1 LRLVLQTRRFF
12 SPLITHHLSLI
23 TSVGYHA
30 LIRSKL
36 MVMPSQTKSAGR
48 SSRPLRAVE
57 SILELVGCTPL
68 LRLSRFAPAPLAGVF
83 AKLEYMNPGGS
94 VKDRAALGMILDA
107 ERRGVLQPGATII
120 EPTAGNTGIGLA
132 LVGVARGYSVLLC
145 VPEGYS
151 REKMKIME
159 ALGGRIEYVPAEEGM
174 EGAVR
179 RARELASETP
189 GSFIPQQFE
198 NPANPRFHEET
209 TAREIIEQMEG
220 RVDAVVLGCGSAGTF
235 TGITRAIREANPQ
248 VYCALVEPEG
258 SILGG
263 GDPGFYRL
271 EGIGQRE
278 FIPPNLDRD
287 AADEII
293 AVSDAEAFATVRE
306 LARTEG
312 VLGGGSTGAV
322 AAASRRVAQRLGA
335 DKRVV
340 TLFPDGA
347 ERYMSQGIFD
357 E

>member
-1 LRLVLQTRRFF
+1 MAT
-12 SPLITHHLSLI
+12 
-23 TSVGYHA
+23 
-30 LIRSKL
+30 
-36 MVMPSQTKSAGR
+36 PSQSRDEGSGR
-48 SSRPLRAVE
+48 TPLRAVE
-57 SILELVGCTPL
+57 NILELVGGTPL
-68 LRLSRFAPAPLAGVF
+68 LRLGRFAPPPAAGLF

-107 ERRGVLQPGATII
+107 ERRGVLEPGSTIV

-132 LVGVARGYSVLLC
+132 LVGAARGYRVVLC

-159 ALGGRIEYVPAEEGM
+159 ALGGRVEYVPAEEGM

-179 RARELASETP
+179 RARELAAETP

-209 TAREIIEQMEG
+209 TAREIIEQAG
-220 RVDAVVLGCGSAGTF
+220 GKIDALVLGCGSAGTF
-235 TGITRAIREANPQ
+235 TGIAHAVRKVNPE
-248 VYCALVEPEG
+248 VFCALVEPEG

-263 GDPGFYRL
+263 GEPGPYRL

-278 FIPPNLDRD
+278 FIPPNLDRG
-287 AADEII
+287 AADEVI

-312 VLGGGSTGAV
+312 VLGGGSTGA
-322 AAASRRVAQRLGA
+322 AAAAARRVAERLGPG
-335 DKRVV
+335 KRVV

-357 E
+357 

>member
-1 LRLVLQTRRFF
+1 
-12 SPLITHHLSLI
+12 
-23 TSVGYHA
+23 VG
-30 LIRSKL
+30 R
-36 MVMPSQTKSAGR
+36 
-48 SSRPLRAVE
+48 
-57 SILELVGCTPL
+57 TPL
-68 LRLSRFAPAPLAGVF
+68 LHLRRFAPAPSADLY
-83 AKLEYMNPGGS
+83 AKLEYVNPGGS

-107 ERRGVLQPGATII
+107 EQRGVLKPGSTII

-132 LVGVARGYSVLLC
+132 LVGVARGYRVVLC

-159 ALGGRIEYVPAEEGM
+159 ALGGRVEYVPAEEGM

-179 RARELASETP
+179 RARELAAETP

-209 TAREIIEQMEG
+209 TAREIIEQAEG
-220 RVDAVVLGCGSAGTF
+220 RIDALVLGCGSAGTF
-235 TGITRAIREANPQ
+235 TGITHALKQVNPD
-248 VYCALVEPEG
+248 VYCVLVEPEG

-263 GDPGFYRL
+263 GDPGPYRL

-278 FIPPNLDRD
+278 FIPPNLDREL
-287 AADEII
+287 ADEVISI
-293 AVSDAEAFATVRE
+293 SDAEAFATVRE

-312 VLGGGSTGAV
+312 VLGGGSTGAAAAAARQV
-322 AAASRRVAQRLGA
+322 AARLGP

-357 E
+357 

>member
-1 LRLVLQTRRFF
+1 MF
-12 SPLITHHLSLI
+12 SPHSTTIS
-23 TSVGYHA
+23 G
-30 LIRSKL
+30 K
-36 MVMPSQTKSAGR
+36 QTQTPA
-48 SSRPLRAVE
+48 AAE
-57 SILELVGCTPL
+57 SILEMVGRTPL
-68 LRLSRFAPAPLAGVF
+68 LRLGRFAPEPHAALF

-107 ERRGVLQPGATII
+107 ERRGALKPGDTIV

-132 LVGVARGYSVLLC
+132 LVGAARGYRVVLC

-159 ALGGRIEYVPAEEGM
+159 ALGGEIEYVPAEEGM

-179 RARELASETP
+179 RAREIASER
-189 GSFIPQQFE
+189 GDCFIPQQFE
-198 NPANPRFHEET
+198 NPANPVFHEET
-209 TAREIIEQMEG
+209 TGREIIEQMDG
-220 RVDAVVLGCGSAGTF
+220 RVDAFVVGVGSAGSF
-235 TGITRAIREANPQ
+235 TGIARALLRVNPEL
-248 VYCALVEPEG
+248 YCVLVEPVG

-263 GDPGFYRL
+263 GEPGFYRL

-293 AVSDAEAFATVRE
+293 SVTDAEAFATVRE
-306 LARTEG
+306 LARSEG
-312 VLGGGSTGAV
+312 VLGGGSTGA
-322 AAASRRVAQRLGA
+322 AAFAARRVAARLGP

-357 E
+357 

>member
-1 LRLVLQTRRFF
+1 MT
-12 SPLITHHLSLI
+12 T
-23 TSVGYHA
+23 
-30 LIRSKL
+30 
-36 MVMPSQTKSAGR
+36 PSQSRDEGGGR
-48 SSRPLRAVE
+48 APLKAVD
-57 SILELVGCTPL
+57 SILDLVGGTPL
-68 LRLSRFAPAPLAGVF
+68 LRMSRFAPPPAAELF

-107 ERRGVLQPGATII
+107 EQRGVLKPGSTVI

-132 LVGVARGYSVLLC
+132 LIGAARGYRVVLC

-179 RARELASETP
+179 RARALAAETP
-189 GSFIPQQFE
+189 DSFIPQQFE
-198 NPANPRFHEET
+198 NPANPRFHKET
-209 TAREIIEQMEG
+209 TAREIIEQAG
-220 RVDAVVLGCGSAGTF
+220 GKIDALVLGCGSAGTF
-235 TGITRAIREANPQ
+235 TGITHALKQVNPE
-248 VYCALVEPEG
+248 VYCVLVEPEG

-263 GDPGFYRL
+263 GAPGPYRL

-287 AADEII
+287 AADEVI

-312 VLGGGSTGAV
+312 VLGGGSTGA
-322 AAASRRVAQRLGA
+322 AAAAARKVAERLGTG
-335 DKRVV
+335 KRVV

-357 E
+357 

>member
-1 LRLVLQTRRFF
+1 
-12 SPLITHHLSLI
+12 
-23 TSVGYHA
+23 
-30 LIRSKL
+30 
-36 MVMPSQTKSAGR
+36 MVTPSQ
-48 SSRPLRAVE
+48 SRNSRGERAPLRAVE
-57 SILELVGCTPL
+57 NILELVGETPL
-68 LRLSRFAPAPLAGVF
+68 LRLSRFAPPPAAELF

-107 ERRGVLQPGATII
+107 ERRGVLEPGSVIV

-132 LVGVARGYSVLLC
+132 LVGAARGYHVVLC

-179 RARELASETP
+179 RARELAAETP
-189 GSFIPQQFE
+189 GSFLPQQFE

-209 TAREIIEQMEG
+209 TAREILEQTGG
-220 RVDAVVLGCGSAGTF
+220 RIDALVLGCGSAGTF
-235 TGITRAIREANPQ
+235 TGITHAVRKINPN

-263 GDPGFYRL
+263 GKPGPYRL

-278 FIPPNLDRD
+278 FIPPNLDRG
-287 AADEII
+287 AADEVI
-293 AVSDAEAFATVRE
+293 AVSDAEAFSTVRE

-312 VLGGGSTGAV
+312 VLGGGSTGA
-322 AAASRRVAQRLGA
+322 AAAAARKVAERLGPG
-335 DKRVV
+335 KRVV

-357 E
+357 

>member
-1 LRLVLQTRRFF
+1 
-12 SPLITHHLSLI
+12 
-23 TSVGYHA
+23 
-30 LIRSKL
+30 
-36 MVMPSQTKSAGR
+36 MVKPSQGMN
-48 SSRPLRAVE
+48 SRGERAPLRAVE
-57 SILELVGCTPL
+57 NILELVGGTPL
-68 LRLSRFAPAPLAGVF
+68 LRLARFAPPPAGELY

-107 ERRGVLQPGATII
+107 ERRGVLKPGSTVI

-132 LVGVARGYSVLLC
+132 LVGAARGYRVVLC

-159 ALGGRIEYVPAEEGM
+159 ALGGRVEYVPAEEGR

-179 RARELASETP
+179 RARELADETT

-209 TAREIIEQMEG
+209 TAREIIEQTDG

-235 TGITRAIREANPQ
+235 TGIARAIRKVNPD

-263 GDPGFYRL
+263 GPPGFYRL

-278 FIPPNLDRD
+278 FIPPNLDVE

-293 AVSDAEAFATVRE
+293 AVNDAEAFATVRE
-306 LARTEG
+306 LAR
-312 VLGGGSTGAV
+312 
-322 AAASRRVAQRLGA
+322 
-335 DKRVV
+335 
-340 TLFPDGA
+340 P
-347 ERYMSQGIFD
+347 
-357 E
+357 

>member
-1 LRLVLQTRRFF
+1 
-12 SPLITHHLSLI
+12 
-23 TSVGYHA
+23 
-30 LIRSKL
+30 
-36 MVMPSQTKSAGR
+36 MVTPSQHRNSQGERA
-48 SSRPLRAVE
+48 PLRAVE
-57 SILELVGCTPL
+57 NILELVGGTPL
-68 LRLSRFAPAPLAGVF
+68 LRLARFAPPPAAYLF

-107 ERRGVLQPGATII
+107 ERRGVLEPGATIV

-132 LVGVARGYSVLLC
+132 LVGAARGYRVVLC

-159 ALGGRIEYVPAEEGM
+159 ALGGRVEYVPAEEGM

-179 RARELASETP
+179 RARALAAETP

-209 TAREIIEQMEG
+209 TAREIIEQAG
-220 RVDAVVLGCGSAGTF
+220 GTIDALVLGCGSAGTF
-235 TGITRAIREANPQ
+235 TGITHAVKKVNPE
-248 VYCALVEPEG
+248 VYCVLVEPEG

-263 GDPGFYRL
+263 GEPGPYRL

-278 FIPPNLDRD
+278 FIPPNLDRH
-287 AADEII
+287 AADEVI
-293 AVSDAEAFATVRE
+293 AVSDLEAFSTVRE

-312 VLGGGSTGAV
+312 VLGGGSTGA
-322 AAASRRVAQRLGA
+322 AAAAARKVAERLGA
-335 DKRVV
+335 GKRVV

-357 E
+357 